1 MTVRL
6 PFDVVP
12 VVAIVMKTVTT
23 IQMAMCLVVMPVMED
38 AIVMAIVMLMSMTT
52 C

>member
-12 VVAIVMKTVTT
+12 VVAIVLKTVTT
-23 IQMAMCLVVMPVMED
+23 MED
-38 AIVMAIVMLMSMTT
+38 AIVMTIVLLMSMTT

>member
-1 MTVRL
+1 MHYDGQAT

-23 IQMAMCLVVMPVMED
+23 MED
-38 AIVMAIVMLMSMTT
+38 AIVMAIVLLMSMTT